1 MTTLNELKPGDRATV
16 VKIGGGGEA
25 RRRILD
31 MGVGKGVAIRVEK
44 VAPLGD
50 PIDITV
56 KGYHLSLRKE
66 DAKNIAVELGE
77 GRWSKSE
84 VKHG

>member
-1 MTTLNELKPGDRATV
+1 MTTTLFELKPGDRAV
-16 VKIGGGGEA
+16 VIKIAAKGEV
-25 RRRILD
+25 RSRILD
-31 MGVGKGVAIRVEK
+31 MGVGKGAEIKVEK

-66 DAKNIAVELGE
+66 DAKSILVG
-77 GRWSKSE
+77 E
-84 VKHG
+84 VKNG

>member
-1 MTTLNELKPGDRATV
+1 MAATLNELKPGDSATIT
-16 VKIGGGGEA
+16 KIAAKGEV

-31 MGVGKGVAIRVEK
+31 MGVGKGAEIKVEK

-50 PIDITV
+50 PIDIMV

-66 DAKNIAVELGE
+66 DAKNIFVG
-77 GRWSKSE
+77 E
-84 VKHG
+84 VKRG